1 MDHNKLGCGIALGL
15 LSVSD
20 DERVVDAVVVT
31 PPPSLDALVEV
42 VQSSVGVEG
51 VDVDRIATAVQ

>member
-1 MDHNKLGCGIALGL
+1 VFGNNVELRAILA
-15 LSVSD
+15 
-20 DERVVDAVVVT
+20 RDAVSRTFVAFVT
-31 PPPSLDALVEV
+31 MRGNLVEV